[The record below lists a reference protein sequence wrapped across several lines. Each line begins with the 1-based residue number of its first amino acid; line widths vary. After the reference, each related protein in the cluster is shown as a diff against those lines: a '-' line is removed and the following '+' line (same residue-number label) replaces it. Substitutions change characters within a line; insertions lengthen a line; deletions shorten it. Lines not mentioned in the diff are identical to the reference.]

1 MGYIKNKPIP
11 IALINKAIKSICK
24 IRTEHGNGYEFG
36 TGFFLRIFS
45 QKYLITIGF
54 ITNYEKQKE
63 NTEIEVEIYNKE
75 VIKLRFKD
83 RFIRYFPKPLD
94 ILAIEI
100 KDSDFKTK
108 DIEFLEYDPHN
119 LNEGYSTYKDIDV
132 FSLCYNNIYG
142 TDFEAACSSGR
153 IENVDKYEF
162 EHSISTERGSS
173 GSPIILFSHGNILN
187 VIGIHISYSQFK
199 RLNIGVFIGEIIKEL
214 PKNMNLDKQFSNKNK
229 IYEKNNINN
238 KKIFNN
244 IDNNR
249 DINKSIHDI
258 TNLSINNNIN
268 LNSYNYNKP
277 INLNINMAKNENKD
291 IINFSIKSTDQ
302 LFNSNIICRSKD
314 RFNAIMNIIIE
325 KEPSLAEKIG
335 YFMCNGAKV
344 NEYKSIKDNEIK
356 NNNVVLMYIP
366 D

>member
-24 IRTEHGNGYEFG
+24 IRTMYNEIYKSG

-119 LNEGYSTYKDIDV
+119 LNEGYSSYKDIDV
-132 FSLCYNNIYG
+132 FSLCYNNIDG
-142 TDFEAACSSGR
+142 TDLEAACSSGK
-153 IENVDKYEF
+153 IENVDEYEF
-162 EHSISTERGSS
+162 EHSISTEGGSS
-173 GSPIILFSHGNILN
+173 GSPIILFSHDNILN
-187 VIGIHISYSQFK
+187 VIGIHTSYVQVK

-244 IDNNR
+244 IDNNL
-249 DINKSIHDI
+249 DNNKSINDI
-258 TNLSINNNIN
+258 TNLSINNNIK
-268 LNSYNYNKP
+268 LNNHNKP